1 MQAVMAP
8 LGSPEGCTGQACSA
22 SGRLLPLS
30 VCPHA
35 LHAGQ
40 RRFHHVSWSTDL
52 DMVGNEVMWLKGM
65 QPGESLTA
73 FISSMIT
80 RCSSGIAI
88 QMG

>member
-1 MQAVMAP
+1 MLQ
-8 LGSPEGCTGQACSA
+8 EGCW
-22 SGRLLPLS
+22 RRHMLLPLS

-35 LHAGQ
+35 LHAAQ
-40 RRFHHVSWSTDL
+40 HPFHHLIWSTDL
-52 DMVGNEVMWLKGM
+52 NRMLNEVMWLKGM